1 MNQTVSLMHRPMLLL
16 AVHVTINVSTTFTLF
31 AICILETDSAKAIR
45 HIATNNVQ
53 LWADSAKDRDAAA
66 LGQIG

>member
-16 AVHVTINVSTTFTLF
+16 AVHATIKVSTTGTL
-31 AICILETDSAKAIR
+31 LAKAIR